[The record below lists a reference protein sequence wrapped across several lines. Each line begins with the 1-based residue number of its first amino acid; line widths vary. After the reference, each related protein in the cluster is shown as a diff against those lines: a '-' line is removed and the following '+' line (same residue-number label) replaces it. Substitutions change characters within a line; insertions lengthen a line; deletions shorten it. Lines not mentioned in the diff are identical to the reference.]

1 MYLTLGI
8 EVQGEGERL
17 GTLFVGDDAVQAGML
32 DELVGL
38 EGWEINLTHEGEEG
52 RLALGGEDESRII

>member
-1 MYLTLGI
+1 MYLALGI

-17 GTLFVGDDAVQAGML
+17 GLLFVGDDAVQAGML

-38 EGWEINLTHEGEEG
+38 EGWEIHLTHEGEEG
-52 RLALGGEDESRII
+52 RLALGGKDESRII

>member
-1 MYLTLGI
+1 MHFALSV

-17 GTLFVGDDAVQAGML
+17 GTLFVGDDAVQARML

-38 EGWEINLTHEGEEG
+38 EGWEINLAHEGEEG
-52 RLALGGEDESRII
+52 GLALGGKDESRII

>member
-1 MYLTLGI
+1 MHLALGV
-8 EVQGEGERL
+8 EVQGEGEGL
-17 GTLFVGDDAVQAGML
+17 GALFVGDDAVQAGML

>member
-1 MYLTLGI
+1 MYLALGI

-17 GTLFVGDDAVQAGML
+17 GLLFVGDDAVQAGVL

-52 RLALGGEDESRII
+52 RLALGGKDESRII

>member
-1 MYLTLGI
+1 MYLALGI

-52 RLALGGEDESRII
+52 RLALRGEDESRII

>member
-1 MYLTLGI
+1 MYLALGI

-38 EGWEINLTHEGEEG
+38 EGWEINLAHEGEEG
-52 RLALGGEDESRII
+52 RLALGGEDERCII

>member
-1 MYLTLGI
+1 MYLALGI
-8 EVQGEGERL
+8 EMQGEGERL
-17 GTLFVGDDAVQAGML
+17 GLLFVGDDAVQAGML

-52 RLALGGEDESRII
+52 GLALGGKDESRII

>member
-1 MYLTLGI
+1 MYLALGI

-17 GTLFVGDDAVQAGML
+17 GLLFVGDDAVQAGML